1 MRHVKKVFTACLH
14 ATRTGWQ
21 LSFSNHDCDALIQAV
36 AVVASV
42 LDGTL
47 EVLAGEVAG
56 SVDSTMRSINRGSSR
71 ADDVMSIDDNRGSS
85 RADDV
90 MSMDEV
96 GQGIAVRGLVAT
108 LAVVPACVQGRVH
121 NGCCNRAALGVD
133 NGGAAVDASVVE
145 LKGLQCGCIH
155 LWMTSERCFSTS

>member
-42 LDGTL
+42 LDGAL

-56 SVDSTMRSINRGSSR
+56 SVDSTMRSIDRGSSR
-71 ADDVMSIDDNRGSS
+71 ADDVMSRDVGGNG
-85 RADDV
+85 RA
-90 MSMDEV
+90 
-96 GQGIAVRGLVAT
+96 T
-108 LAVVPACVQGRVH
+108 
-121 NGCCNRAALGVD
+121 
-133 NGGAAVDASVVE
+133 VDASVGE
-145 LKGLQCGCIH
+145 LKGRQSGCIH

>member
-42 LDGTL
+42 LDGAL

-90 MSMDEV
+90 MSRDV
-96 GQGIAVRGLVAT
+96 GGNGRAT
-108 LAVVPACVQGRVH
+108 
-121 NGCCNRAALGVD
+121 
-133 NGGAAVDASVVE
+133 VDASVGE
-145 LKGLQCGCIH
+145 LKGRQSGCIH

>member
-47 EVLAGEVAG
+47 EVLAGEEAGAINTRNERHLGELSQERERTPELARRNPKVAKK
-56 SVDSTMRSINRGSSR
+56 R
-71 ADDVMSIDDNRGSS
+71 A
-85 RADDV
+85 
-90 MSMDEV
+90 
-96 GQGIAVRGLVAT
+96 
-108 LAVVPACVQGRVH
+108 
-121 NGCCNRAALGVD
+121 
-133 NGGAAVDASVVE
+133 
-145 LKGLQCGCIH
+145 
-155 LWMTSERCFSTS
+155 SERAMSKNSDNKPKAYLL

>member
-1 MRHVKKVFTACLH
+1 MRHVKKAFTACLH

-36 AVVASV
+36 AVGASVGAAVVASV

-90 MSMDEV
+90 MSRDV
-96 GQGIAVRGLVAT
+96 GGNGRAT
-108 LAVVPACVQGRVH
+108 
-121 NGCCNRAALGVD
+121 
-133 NGGAAVDASVVE
+133 VDASVGE
-145 LKGLQCGCIH
+145 LKGRQSGCIH

>member
-90 MSMDEV
+90 MSRDV
-96 GQGIAVRGLVAT
+96 GGNGRAT
-108 LAVVPACVQGRVH
+108 
-121 NGCCNRAALGVD
+121 
-133 NGGAAVDASVVE
+133 VDASVGAAVVASVLDGTLEVLAGEVAGSVE
-145 LKGLQCGCIH
+145 RVAN
-155 LWMTSERCFSTS
+155 ERHVGN